1 MGIDIMEKNPM
12 NVTDNIK
19 KAPSPRK
26 KYIQYLKAVLIIFV
40 GFIII
45 NYLLDR
51 LSLQEALGFGTGLF
65 LGLLLLIS
73 IIEYNTRRKKA
84 KQSLQ

>member
-1 MGIDIMEKNPM
+1 MGIDIMEKDPM
-12 NVTDNIK
+12 NATDNIE

-26 KYIQYLKAVLIIFV
+26 KYIQYLKAVLIIFTGYV
-40 GFIII
+40 II
-45 NYLLDR
+45 NYWLDR

-73 IIEYNTRRKKA
+73 TIEYNTRRKKA
-84 KQSLQ
+84 NQSFQ